1 MINCKFAW
9 HRAGAVLGM
18 YIALTTGLEGL
29 SRSWNAVPAH
39 QGCLRIAYLNLSSF
53 SFKLMRFLPLVLP
66 CHPLLQRICS
76 SLENELTS
84 LTDQI
89 GAQILEVKI
98 ELPAKRGKKPKKTS
112 KDEKMEREKLP
123 GTELSQMHWMQKQI
137 NVPAKNG
144 MGIRLETS

>member
-1 MINCKFAW
+1 
-9 HRAGAVLGM
+9 M
-18 YIALTTGLEGL
+18 YIALTVGLEGL

-39 QGCLRIAYLNLSSF
+39 QGRQRIAYLNLSSF

-66 CHPLLQRICS
+66 CHPLLQRAFS
-76 SLENELTS
+76 SLENVLTS

-98 ELPAKRGKKPKKTS
+98 ELPAKRGKKKNS

-123 GTELSQMHWMQKQI
+123 GTELTQMH
-137 NVPAKNG
+137 
-144 MGIRLETS
+144 